1 MSAGKITL
9 MTRNPI
15 KDRLKAIKEDR
26 YIRLHKNLK
35 ICIVKNHFGKTDKT
49 TYSLSL

>member
-1 MSAGKITL
+1 MNKWSKYKKETIQILEENMSAGKITL

-26 YIRLHKNLK
+26 YI
-35 ICIVKNHFGKTDKT
+35 
-49 TYSLSL
+49 